1 LRLMA
6 GQLDS
11 VFKSVAQSVVA
22 SLGDSFNHTITF
34 VKKGVQQYDIAKG
47 ELVSVDTSY
56 SDIKV
61 PLEFI
66 QSEEE
71 EGREIRRAKLYIT
84 PDLIGDNQIT
94 FEDKVKLTYDG
105 QVRTAQIYDIDTKK
119 GNQVYLYTV
128 LVRF

>member
-1 LRLMA
+1 MA

-11 VFKSVAQSVVA
+11 VFKNVAKSVVA

-34 VKKGVQQYDIAKG
+34 IKKGVQEYDVDNG
-47 ELVSVDTSY
+47 ELVSIDTTY

-71 EGREIRRAKLYIT
+71 EGQEIRRAKVYIT
-84 PDLIGDNQIT
+84 PDLIGNNQIT
-94 FEDKVKLTYDG
+94 FQDKIKLTYDG
-105 QVRTAQIYDIDTKK
+105 QLRIAQIYDINTKK
-119 GNQVYLYTV
+119 GNQVYLYIV
-128 LVRF
+128 MVRF

>member
-1 LRLMA
+1 MA

-11 VFKSVAQSVVA
+11 VFKNVAKSVVA
-22 SLGDSFNHTITF
+22 TLGDSFNHTITF
-34 VKKGVQQYDIAKG
+34 IKKGVQEYDVDSSQLI
-47 ELVSVDTSY
+47 SVETTY

-71 EGREIRRAKLYIT
+71 EGQEIRRAKLYIT
-84 PDLIGDNQIT
+84 PDLIGNNQIT
-94 FEDKVKLTYDG
+94 FQDKVKLTYDG
-105 QVRTAQIYDIDTKK
+105 QLRTAQIYDIDTKK
-119 GNQVYLYTV
+119 GNLVYLYTI